1 MTLAFINRSTRN
13 LTQHLEKLLMA
24 TKQELVDAITANNAA
39 LAPIAEAVA
48 KIGTETDAILQKV
61 TELETKLTEGGAD
74 VPDDVMA
81 LVSET
86 RDKLQAL
93 SQSVQAVDRKIPDQV
108 DPENPGTPTA

>member
-1 MTLAFINRSTRN
+1 
-13 LTQHLEKLLMA
+13 MA

-39 LAPIAEAVA
+39 LAPISEAVA

-61 TELETKLTEGGAD
+61 TELQSKLDAAGTD

-81 LVSET
+81 LVTET

-93 SQSVQAVDRKIPDQV
+93 SQSVQAVDQKIPDQV